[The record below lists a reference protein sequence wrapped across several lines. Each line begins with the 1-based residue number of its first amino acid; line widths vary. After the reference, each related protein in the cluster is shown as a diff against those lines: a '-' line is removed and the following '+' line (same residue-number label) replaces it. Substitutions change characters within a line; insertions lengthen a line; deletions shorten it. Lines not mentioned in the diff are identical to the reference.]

1 MVSFKTFIHCT
12 PIVRSSSRKVWL
24 STAAFTTNERGSLDR
39 LSHNDFLRSRDW
51 KFASRFWSDVVRNS
65 SDNIPFITG
74 DKEFG
79 VTNLT
84 ELNKA
89 GMRGEFFSKD
99 LRYSN
104 KRTFAIRVG
113 YVGTLY
119 NGYQRQTNA
128 EGVHTVEDD
137 LKVAVGN
144 FAYGAGRT
152 DASVSAI
159 SQVVSLV
166 GNIDDTAELLLERMR
181 ASEPVLSGRL
191 AVYGCVRVP
200 KKFNARSSATWRRY
214 LYMLPLNEGHCPG
227 GVDIDIEFFD
237 KALRR

>member
-1 MVSFKTFIHCT
+1 MFVRWT
-12 PIVRSSSRKVWL
+12 PVVRSSLRKVWL
-24 STAAFTTNERGSLDR
+24 STAAPSIDERGTLDR

-51 KFASRFWSDVVRNS
+51 NVASQFWSDVVRSS
-65 SDNIPFITG
+65 SDTIPFITG

-84 ELNKA
+84 DLNEA

-99 LRYSN
+99 LRYSK

-128 EGVHTVEDD
+128 LGVHTVEDD

-181 ASEPVLSGRL
+181 ASEPIMSGRL

-214 LYMLPLNEGHCPG
+214 LYMLPLNEGTCPG
-227 GVDIDIEFFD
+227 GVDIDIEFLG
-237 KALRR
+237 KALKR

>member
-1 MVSFKTFIHCT
+1 MLSFTRCSPVF
-12 PIVRSSSRKVWL
+12 RSRLGKVQL
-24 STAAFTTNERGSLDR
+24 STATFNADEGRTLDR

-51 KFASRFWSDVVRNS
+51 KLASRFWSYVVRNS
-65 SDNIPFITG
+65 SDTIPFITG
-74 DKEFG
+74 DKAFG
-79 VTNLT
+79 VTNLI
-84 ELNKA
+84 ELNEA

-99 LRYSN
+99 LRYST

-137 LKVAVGN
+137 LKVAVGS

-181 ASEPVLSGRL
+181 ASEPVTSGRL
-191 AVYGCVRVP
+191 SVYGCVRVP

-214 LYMLPLNEGHCPG
+214 LYMLPLNEGNCSG
-227 GVDIDIEFFD
+227 GVDIDIEFLD
-237 KALRR
+237 RALRR